1 MKRFS
6 SFIPLSSIVRRAA
19 ADHSSS
25 VRKRS
30 FTLIELLVV
39 IAIIAILAGMLLP
52 ALNKAKQSAQKISC
66 ANNFASS
73 GKMLL
78 LYSDDSYEFYPMCVT
93 STFKTYNAA
102 PNPSA
107 MYGYWPKEGGENLM
121 YGACGSKTKNRKDSK
136 YVCPSA
142 KPSAATDPDYW
153 EKNGFYYTQGYNF
166 NFSDTRSGSKPA
178 LRKKTR
184 WQHLSSLMIM
194 ADASTCGI
202 DLYPI
207 TGKNSAETARMRP
220 RHAGG
225 CNILFGDNHVEWLIQ
240 SAIPDKNR
248 RTDSQAKAFFN
259 PLGDSDWY

>member
-1 MKRFS
+1 MERFS

-19 ADHSSS
+19 EDHSSS

-66 ANNFASS
+66 ATNFASS

-153 EKNGFYYTQGYNF
+153 ERNGFYYTQGYNF
-166 NFSDTRSGSKPA
+166 NFSDKTE
-178 LRKKTR
+178 KKIHPEYSNYELNNLDYEDSVKVDERTFNQIYWSILKR
-184 WQHLSSLMIM
+184 EHL
-194 ADASTCGI
+194 
-202 DLYPI
+202 
-207 TGKNSAETARMRP
+207 
-220 RHAGG
+220 
-225 CNILFGDNHVEWLIQ
+225 ILFTFFSCDDYNLSTVKFARFIFLVC
-240 SAIPDKNR
+240 
-248 RTDSQAKAFFN
+248 TDMAMNVFFFLMN
-259 PLGDSDWY
+259 L